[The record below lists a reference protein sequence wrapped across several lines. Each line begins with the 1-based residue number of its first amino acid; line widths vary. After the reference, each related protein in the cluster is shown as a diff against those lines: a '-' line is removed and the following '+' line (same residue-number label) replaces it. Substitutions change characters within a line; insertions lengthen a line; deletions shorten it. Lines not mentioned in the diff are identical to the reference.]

1 MIRGKLNVGGRLI
14 VIFVT
19 LIVIITGSMSYYA
32 TSSMKDKIINSAE
45 EKLQSD
51 MKIGM
56 ALLEHEFPGAW
67 SIGPDGKMY
76 KGEVLMEENFGVI
89 DQIGKETGDTVTIFK
104 DDTRVSTNVKKDGVR
119 QVGTQA
125 SAEVVE
131 KVLKKGQTYI
141 GEAEVVGTRNLTAY
155 EPIKDIRGEIIG
167 MWYVG
172 VPATPYDNM
181 AAAFARN
188 MLWCALAGIIAAAL
202 AALLVAR
209 NLSKRLQIIE
219 QNIGRAAEGDLTVRT
234 TLKAEDEI
242 GRVGESLN
250 QMVEKISAL
259 IGQAQNLT
267 ENVISVLDQLRSR
280 FEGDTRRTE
289 NMTKQA
295 DDMAK
300 NAQTQVEM
308 SQQSRVIINEMSAGI
323 QQVAANAQDVSAV
336 SVRANETAEEGG
348 VQVKEVIQQMDVIS
362 ETVNSAAG
370 IVEGLGEKSQEIGE
384 IVDVITGIAEQT
396 NLLAL
401 NAAIEAARAGEQGRG
416 FAVVA
421 EEVRKLAEES
431 GGAAKKI
438 AELIKEIQME
448 ASRAVQAMAEGTHE
462 AENGMQVVARS
473 GEAFQAITES
483 IKGITG
489 QIQEV
494 SAAAE
499 EMAAATES
507 ALESMNQ
514 TASAAEATF
523 GAASDIDQMTAE
535 QLAGIQEANV
545 LIERL
550 AVMVAD
556 LEKDIDYFKVEASLE
571 KIAHKA

>member
-348 VQVKEVIQQMDVIS
+348 VQVKEVIQQMGVIS

>member
-280 FEGDTRRTE
+280 LEGDTRRTE

-300 NAQTQVEM
+300 NAQTQMEM

-535 QLAGIQEANV
+535 RLAGIQEANV